1 MNDINLP
8 SPVIELLR
16 QLTPHSNDL
25 KWTVNGRRTKVS
37 LTLIWDCRPPKKSSF
52 WSKIQRLINGQIR
65 ARSLPGTPIRQ
76 KYQSCYDTTSLY
88 TLNSDE
94 PIFSFDSEMENLNGA
109 VVNECLNACERI
121 LNNDEI

>member
-1 MNDINLP
+1 MDDINLP

-25 KWTVNGRRTKVS
+25 KWTVNGRRSKVC

-52 WSKIQRLINGQIR
+52 WNRIQRLINGQIR

-76 KYQSCYDTTSLY
+76 KYRSCYDTTSLY
-88 TLNSDE
+88 TINSDE
-94 PIFSFDSEMENLNGA
+94 PIFSFDSEMDNLNGT

-121 LNNDEI
+121 LNNE